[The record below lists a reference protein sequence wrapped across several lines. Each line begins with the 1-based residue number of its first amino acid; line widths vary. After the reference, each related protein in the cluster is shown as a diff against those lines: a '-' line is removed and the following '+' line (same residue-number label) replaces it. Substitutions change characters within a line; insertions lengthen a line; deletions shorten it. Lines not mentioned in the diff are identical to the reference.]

1 MGTGLWIGC
10 VSNSAFVWQ
19 FYKHK
24 VCVSKELWWVFPL
37 LTSGRVCFW
46 ITKWWVF
53 FLPGASIFPQEKKW
67 YFSVILL
74 SNVNLDHV
82 ILYVCCVF
90 QLIVAVIYHLQS
102 FGTQNPAYDLFL
114 KGADVNACSET
125 FNNSFELTMGL
136 TGRGFPGWNF
146 TYIPWIANRADPST
160 CFFQVMKVVNLK
172 ERPDS
177 SQMALYLLL

>member
-1 MGTGLWIGC
+1 MMSFSIANLRQGLFLDHKMMG
-10 VSNSAFVWQ
+10 
-19 FYKHK
+19 
-24 VCVSKELWWVFPL
+24 
-37 LTSGRVCFW
+37 
-46 ITKWWVF
+46 F

-172 ERPDS
+172 ERLSKSP
-177 SQMALYLLL
+177 QKAQTQAKWLCIFCCRLFYQFHIQ